1 MAADP
6 IDELDGSSIDFS
18 GNDILATATASTSQ
32 NTLKVDGVDING
44 SFDAGVAG
52 DQDHTINT
60 NAGQLEGHT
69 RAFADV
75 YLASLQFNEATV
87 TASVGDV
94 SGAGDIDDGDM
105 NVCWSRT

>member
-32 NTLKVDGVDING
+32 NTLKVDGVDIDG
-44 SFDAGVAG
+44 SFVASK
-52 DQDHTINT
+52 QDHTINT
-60 NAGQLEGHT
+60 NAGNVEGHT
-69 RAFADV
+69 RALADV
-75 YLASLQFNEATV
+75 YIASLQFNEATV